1 MADSLGIQSTQLP
14 KGGILSIQP
23 LTNFLSARLWCPVPH
38 SWTPTT
44 VKARCLELN
53 KRVRTHNGKLVIE
66 AMAHR
71 LLHHSGPQPEIV
83 TFNRTAGIK
92 NKWNWQGQMLAG
104 SSSSPWIV
112 RANTSTVITFS
123 TSRNWWKLS
132 VLIYLMHLTNQI
144 KQQRTNLD
152 LLISHGFGKETREQ
166 TTILHKIYIQ
176 RLQQFQNIFFRHHRY

>member
-1 MADSLGIQSTQLP
+1 
-14 KGGILSIQP
+14 
-23 LTNFLSARLWCPVPH
+23 
-38 SWTPTT
+38 
-44 VKARCLELN
+44 
-53 KRVRTHNGKLVIE
+53 
-66 AMAHR
+66 
-71 LLHHSGPQPEIV
+71 
-83 TFNRTAGIK
+83 
-92 NKWNWQGQMLAG
+92 
-104 SSSSPWIV
+104 V

-144 KQQRTNLD
+144 KQQRTSLD